1 MRKEPLAGP
10 TNKQA
15 QIERNNNTHKLQ
27 EKQEETANRKTG
39 VVWAEPAGGAALRRA
54 GSRHRRL
61 LRTPASVAS
70 ASAAASVARQVFSST
85 IVVRLLL
92 GVGAAADSYRGNIGE
107 REAGSASV
115 V

>member
-1 MRKEPLAGP
+1 MRKEPLGGP

-27 EKQEETANRKTG
+27 EKQEETGNRKTG
-39 VVWAEPAGGAALRRA
+39 VVWAEPAAGGAALRRA

-70 ASAAASVARQVFSST
+70 ASAPASVARQVFSSR
-85 IVVRLLL
+85 IVVRLLV
-92 GVGAAADSYRGNIGE
+92 GVGAAAESYRGNIGE
-107 REAGSASV
+107 REAGSV

>member
-10 TNKQA
+10 TNKQT

-39 VVWAEPAGGAALRRA
+39 VVWAGRRAAVHGAALRRGA

-70 ASAAASVARQVFSST
+70 ASEARQVFSST
-85 IVVRLLL
+85 IVVRLLV

-107 REAGSASV
+107 REAGSV